1 MLGHD
6 PISFLIQKTG
16 HFTEYLIL
24 ALVLY
29 RALRQTGGSRA
40 SRRAASLTLA
50 AGVIFAVS
58 DEWHQSFVPHRE
70 PTVRDILIDLAGILA
85 ALALSRWLE
94 HRRARL
100 GRLRPHGS
108 GHLG

>member
-6 PISFLIQKTG
+6 PISFLLQKAG

-29 RALRQTGGSRA
+29 RALRQTNRGRGSRW
-40 SRRAASLTLA
+40 AAVLTLV

-70 PTVRDILIDLAGILA
+70 PRIWDVFIDSAGVLT

-94 HRRARL
+94 YRRAQTQATHQN
-100 GRLRPHGS
+100 G
-108 GHLG
+108 